1 MCVLARAIEEAGL
14 PTAAVVLIKEHAE
27 RVKPPRALFVPFP
40 FGFALGNPNDPA
52 FQHKVLG
59 ALLGLFE
66 SESSPALAEFPE
78 DAEAPVRLLQ
88 ASAARDGADAPVTQ
102 EPADEITAV
111 RGYYERWVAENG
123 GRTMVGLCGVP
134 QRRWR
139 GLMKFLEA
147 YAGGSDEEYE
157 EKPAD
162 MPLARFIRVA
172 ADDIKAFYMEARMC
186 QRPGERDNDL
196 QRWFWAETAAGA
208 MLAKVAERLASSDDE
223 SVSRYAQGVAR

>member
-14 PTAAVVLIKEHAE
+14 PTAAVALIKEHAE

-40 FGFALGNPNDPA
+40 FGFALGNPNDSA

-88 ASAARDGADAPVTQ
+88 ASGARDGADAPVTR

-147 YAGGSDEEYE
+147 YSGGSDEEYE

-208 MLAKVAERLASSDDE
+208 MLAKVAERLAASDDE
-223 SVSRYAQGVAR
+223 LVSRYAQGVAR